1 MNVQKLTQK
10 SLEAIQNA
18 QSVASTYGNQAVDQQ
33 HLVYALLTQQGGLIP
48 SCSLKWRSIPTT
60 SRPQ

>member
-33 HLVYALLTQQGGLIP
+33 RAYPAAAH
-48 SCSLKWRSIPTT
+48 
-60 SRPQ
+60 